1 MLAFSNVGLGF
12 LVFGLGFL
20 EDGQCLRIS
29 INSTNPRPKAKVLR
43 PSLMETVCSHR
54 GITVA
59 STVDHELID
68 CEFDRDDEK
77 TPVVCGRF
85 DPSRT
90 NDQGGPTS

>member
-1 MLAFSNVGLGF
+1 MPLG
-12 LVFGLGFL
+12 
-20 EDGQCLRIS
+20 
-29 INSTNPRPKAKVLR
+29 
-43 PSLMETVCSHR
+43 SHR

>member
-1 MLAFSNVGLGF
+1 MSNDKWKIISFARQLFLIKPQRLKSMPLG
-12 LVFGLGFL
+12 
-20 EDGQCLRIS
+20 
-29 INSTNPRPKAKVLR
+29 
-43 PSLMETVCSHR
+43 SHR

-90 NDQGGPTS
+90 NDQRGSTG